1 MMVIPFPFVGE
12 GIFVR
17 GGMPGMKKTGWC
29 IGVIFLLVSL
39 CGYSGADGKS
49 AGGEKDITPGAPTAL
64 KLVIVPNGFKLTW
77 KLSPQDPGIVT
88 GYEIVRS
95 DRASGPFDNVAS
107 VDKEVSEYIDT
118 TASKEIIYYYKVR
131 AKAGNVDSPYSNTV
145 TGER

>member
-1 MMVIPFPFVGE
+1 
-12 GIFVR
+12 
-17 GGMPGMKKTGWC
+17 MKKTGLC

-39 CGYSGADGKS
+39 GGYSGAVEKS
-49 AGGEKDITPGAPTAL
+49 AAGGEKDITLGAPSAL

-95 DRASGPFDNVAS
+95 DRASGPFDNVAT
-107 VDKEVSEYIDT
+107 VNKEVSEYIDT
-118 TASKEIIYYYKVR
+118 TASKEVIYYYKVR
-131 AKAGNVDSPYSNTV
+131 AKAGNMYSPDSNTV

>member
-1 MMVIPFPFVGE
+1 MVIPSPF
-12 GIFVR
+12 R
-17 GGMPGMKKTGWC
+17 GGDYVQRGMSAMKKIGFC
-29 IGVIFLLVSL
+29 VGVIFLLVSL
-39 CGYSGADGKS
+39 CGYSGADEKS
-49 AGGEKDITPGAPTAL
+49 VGNGEKNITLGAPTAL

-95 DRASGPFDNVAS
+95 DRASGPFDNVSS
-107 VDKEVSEYIDT
+107 VNKEVSEYIDT

-131 AKAGNVDSPYSNTV
+131 AKAGNIDSPYSNMV

>member
-1 MMVIPFPFVGE
+1 
-12 GIFVR
+12 
-17 GGMPGMKKTGWC
+17 MKKMGWC

-39 CGYSGADGKS
+39 CGYSGADEKS
-49 AGGEKDITPGAPTAL
+49 AAGGEKDITLGAPTAL

-77 KLSPQDPGIVT
+77 KLSPQDPGMVS

-95 DRASGPFDNVAS
+95 DRASGPFDTIGS
-107 VDKEVSEYIDT
+107 VNKEVSEYIDT

-131 AKAGNVDSPYSNTV
+131 AKAGDIYSPYSNTV